1 MPSLAR
7 LLRELRRLGSDPSE
21 IRLPGAVFDDAVDQA
36 RDVVAENPES
46 EADLWCLIGGLCRRG
61 S

>member
-36 RDVVAENPES
+36 RDVVADNAEPE
-46 EADLWCLIGGLCRRG
+46 ED
-61 S
+61 